1 VFETWEMPPPALSKR
16 SFDRLVE
23 GICKSLEGVEATIK
37 PREVPFLALLGA
49 YRTAAG
55 CVLEIGA
62 FKGASTVVLSKAA
75 RAAGDDHIWTVDP
88 FTNPC
93 ETDLA
98 DGTSYPEFLSTLKQ
112 TGEDGFVR
120 VFKGLSQDLA
130 KQWRDP
136 IRVLWIDGDHSY
148 KGVKRDLELFRP
160 FLSDGAII
168 AFHDVLT
175 LSAGPCRVF
184 ANEILV
190 SREFG
195 ACGISGTIGWAQ
207 YVKNRKVVA
216 QHHTSKQ
223 RLYSALSPYVCANA
237 LGLRLPRLQ
246 RTRYLLLRNKHR
258 RAPRPE
264 KFLKII
270 TQQG

>member
-1 VFETWEMPPPALSKR
+1 MPTSALSREK
-16 SFDRLVE
+16 FDRLVAK
-23 GICKSLEGVEATIK
+23 ICKSLHGVEATIK
-37 PREVPFLALLGA
+37 PHEIPFLALLGA
-49 YRTAAG
+49 YPTAAG

-62 FKGASTVVLSKAA
+62 FKGASTVALSKAA
-75 RAAGDDHIWTVDP
+75 GAAGDDCIWTVDP
-88 FTNPC
+88 FTSPC
-93 ETDLA
+93 ETDLREES
-98 DGTSYPEFLSTLKQ
+98 SYPEFLSNLKHA
-112 TGEDGFVR
+112 GEERFVR
-120 VFKGLSQDLA
+120 VFKGLSRDLA
-130 KQWRDP
+130 KQWREP

-148 KGVKRDLELFRP
+148 RGVKEDLELFRP

-175 LSAGPCRVF
+175 LSPGPCRVF
-184 ANEILV
+184 ANEVLA

-216 QHHTSKQ
+216 QHHALKQ
-223 RLYSALSPYVCANA
+223 RLYLALSPHVCANA

-246 RTRYLLLRNKHR
+246 RTQYLLLRNKHR

-264 KFLKII
+264 KFLTIV
-270 TQQG
+270 TQKR

>member
-1 VFETWEMPPPALSKR
+1 VDLLRPALSR
-16 SFDRLVE
+16 TSFGRLVAE
-23 GICKSLEGVEATIK
+23 IQNSLRSVEATIK

-49 YRTAAG
+49 YRTATG

-62 FKGASTVVLSKAA
+62 FKGASTIVLSKAA

-88 FTNPC
+88 FTSRC
-93 ETDLA
+93 ETDLPK
-98 DGTSYPEFLSTLKQ
+98 GTSYPEFLSNLTQ
-112 TGEDGFVR
+112 TGEERFVR

-148 KGVKRDLELFRP
+148 KGVKRDLELFRE

-175 LSAGPCRVF
+175 LSPGPCRVF
-184 ANEILV
+184 ANEVLA
-190 SREFG
+190 SQEFG

-207 YVKNRKVVA
+207 YVKNRNVVGR
-216 QHHTSKQ
+216 HHELKQ
-223 RLYSALSPYVCANA
+223 RLYSALSPHVCATA
-237 LGLRLPRLQ
+237 LRSRLPRLQ
-246 RTRYLLLRNKHR
+246 RTRYLLWRNKHR
-258 RAPRPE
+258 QAPTPE
-264 KFLKII
+264 KFLKIV
-270 TQQG
+270 TRQS